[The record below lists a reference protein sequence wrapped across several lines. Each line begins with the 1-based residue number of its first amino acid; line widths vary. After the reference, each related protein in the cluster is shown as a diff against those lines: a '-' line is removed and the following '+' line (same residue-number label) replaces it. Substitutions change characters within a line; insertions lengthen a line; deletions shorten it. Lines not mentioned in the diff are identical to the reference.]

1 MARKE
6 INYTIPESPNNR
18 DSGKVFHIK
27 EMPASKAE
35 WWAITALLAMSKNG
49 VEIPDGAL
57 EQGMASMVK
66 VGLEMVAKIPPQDA
80 KPLLDEMMACVTF
93 VPNPANPSI
102 ARPVIED
109 DIEEVTTRLKI
120 RAEVFKLHVDFL
132 SGVAASI

>member
-6 INYTIPESPNNR
+6 INFVIPESANNR
-18 DSGKVFHIK
+18 DSGKMFRIK
-27 EMPASKAE
+27 EMSASKAE

-49 VEIPDGAL
+49 VDIPEGAL

-66 VGLEMVAKIPPQDA
+66 VGLEMVAKIPTADA
-80 KPLLDEMMACVTF
+80 KPLLDEMMACVTR
-93 VPNPANPSI
+93 VPDASNRSI
-102 ARPVIED
+102 TRPLIED
-109 DIEEVTTRLKI
+109 DLEEVTSRLKI